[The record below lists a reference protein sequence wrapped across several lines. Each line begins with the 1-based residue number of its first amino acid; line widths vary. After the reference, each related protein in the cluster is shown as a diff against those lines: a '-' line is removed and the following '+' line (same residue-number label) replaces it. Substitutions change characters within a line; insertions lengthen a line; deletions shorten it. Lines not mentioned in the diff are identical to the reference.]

1 MCGIVGCIL
10 KNNKNAAPVLLDCIS
25 KLEYRGYDSIGIAT
39 VSNGMNIKK
48 DKGEIKKVAFK
59 LDLVDI

>member
-39 VSNGMNIKK
+39 VSDGINIKK
-48 DKGEIKKVAFK
+48 IRGK
-59 LDLVDI
+59 LKRLILN

>member
-39 VSNGMNIKK
+39 VSDGINIKK
-48 DKGEIKKVAFK
+48 KIKEK
-59 LDLVDI
+59 LKRLILN